1 MTHHKLRGAS
11 VLLHAAPDNGGS
23 PVALLEHRLA
33 LLHGTDASLVTSSRL
48 SALWLLLSE
57 LMVSGD
63 NLVSADQI
71 CGETYGLLDVTCPRL
86 GHDVRLVSCPW
97 DLSCWEEQIDERTQ
111 LLLVECPSDPNMFV
125 PDLEPLAALAADH
138 CIPLVVDT
146 TVSTALACQAKRLGA
161 QIVFTSLCGDLCG
174 AACTGGAVMASDQ
187 QVAALRQAA
196 ARAPGWPLPAAEATA
211 ALLGLETL
219 ADRLRTK
226 QDNCRAVRS
235 FLLERRA
242 EGEVTFVDHPALRK
256 HPQYKLAR
264 RTFSGSAGA
273 LVSFGLRG
281 GAGSPSRFM
290 AALQMIALATS
301 VGGNRTTI
309 CHPYS
314 STHADLSTAQKAS
327 AVIRPEVLRLCVGNE
342 DPADILEDLERG
354 FGAL

>member
-1 MTHHKLRGAS
+1 MSENKLRGAS
-11 VLLHAAPDNGGS
+11 VLLHAAPDGGGS
-23 PVALLEHRLA
+23 PTALLEFRLA
-33 LLHGTDASLVTSSRL
+33 AVHGTDAALVSSSRL

-63 NLVSADQI
+63 NLVCADQI
-71 CGETYGLLDVTCPRL
+71 CGESHAFLDVTCPRL
-86 GHDVRLVSCPW
+86 GHDVRWVSSPW
-97 DLSCWEEQIDERTQ
+97 DLACWEEQIDERTQ

-146 TVSTALACQAKRLGA
+146 SVSTALACPATRWGGQFVL
-161 QIVFTSLCGDLCG
+161 TSLSGDLCG
-174 AACTGGAVMASDQ
+174 GACSGGAVMGGGQ
-187 QVAALRQAA
+187 QIADLRRAAV
-196 ARAPGWPLPAAEATA
+196 RAPGWPLPEAEAAA

-226 QDNCRAVRS
+226 LDSCRAVRS
-235 FLLERRA
+235 YLLERRA
-242 EGEVTFVDHPALRK
+242 EGDVTFVDHPSLRK

-264 RTFSGSAGA
+264 RYFTGSAGA
-273 LVSFGLRG
+273 LISFGLRG
-281 GAGSPSRFM
+281 KGAPERFM
-290 AALQMIALATS
+290 AALRMIAPATA
-301 VGGNRTTI
+301 VGGNRTTV
-309 CHPYS
+309 CHPFS
-314 STHADLSTAQKAS
+314 STHAGLSDEQKAA